1 MAGYIL
7 VVGTY
12 YVVMDTGV
20 KRSVH
25 VFLFVF
31 FSIFF
36 GIFGQTANTH
46 TGLCVH
52 IV

>member
-20 KRSVH
+20 KRSVN
-25 VFLFVF
+25 VFLLLLF
-31 FSIFF
+31 FLFF
-36 GIFGQTANTH
+36 GQILTPA
-46 TGLCVH
+46 CAS
-52 IV
+52 I